1 MLRIRVT
8 KLHTV
13 SVAAY
18 RSVRD
23 LTEREKKHLLS
34 EIIQVKGL
42 MPLLMKPRNKQRWTP
57 EDRAELR
64 VHLRRLSNISPYL
77 IVLALPGSF
86 LMLPALAWWLDR
98 RRNRKPP
105 PQLGTPSAV
114 ESESQLK
121 NGETGG
127 V

>member
-1 MLRIRVT
+1 MGLSRVT
-8 KLHTV
+8 KLRAA
-13 SVAAY
+13 SVVAY
-18 RSVRD
+18 RSIRD

-42 MPLLMKPRNKQRWTP
+42 MPLLMKPRNRQRWTV

-64 VHLRRLSNISPYL
+64 MHLRRLSGISPYL

-98 RRNRKPP
+98 RRNRKRPP
-105 PQLGTPSAV
+105 ELGAP
-114 ESESQLK
+114 
-121 NGETGG
+121 G
-127 V
+127 